1 MDLATPARDRTDKQ
15 IIFFWKRAMPATLL
29 SPAQIDRLVERQAHL
44 MAPSAAARRLLD
56 LTSDPQLEV
65 PSKQIASILGSEPAL
80 AAQVLQW
87 VNSAIFALPSPV
99 SDISRA
105 VPLLGLSRIRALAL
119 AQAFFTKAAKEE
131 MVVYGVKGI
140 TFCLHGLE
148 TAFGAAYLMKQHEP
162 AREGD
167 AFTAGLLHDIGM
179 LLMEGAA
186 ENLDGQTPLL
196 PASRPLCQ
204 LERERFGV
212 DHTILGRSLA
222 TQWRLSDEQKAV
234 ISGHHQEPR
243 RSPMATWMGGDPHE
257 VVPQPP
263 ATDIL
268 PLVVQIADRCSER
281 RLMLSTATAQEG
293 DLRTYR
299 HLMSDEAS
307 FAAVEEAMDDAAPM
321 LASLFGDVTL

>member
-1 MDLATPARDRTDKQ
+1 
-15 IIFFWKRAMPATLL
+15 MPATLL

-44 MAPSAAARRLLD
+44 VTPSAAARRLLD
-56 LTSDPQLEV
+56 LTADPRLEV

-99 SDISRA
+99 SDIGRA

-131 MVVYGVKGI
+131 MVVYGIKGT

-148 TAFGAAYLMKQHEP
+148 TAFGAAYLMKQREP

-167 AFTAGLLHDIGM
+167 AFTSGLLHDIGM
-179 LLMEGAA
+179 LLMEGVA
-186 ENLDGQTPLL
+186 ENLDGQTALL

-212 DHTILGRSLA
+212 DHTVLGKSLA
-222 TQWRLSDEQKAV
+222 AQWRLSDEQRAV
-234 ISGHHQEPR
+234 IAAHHQESR
-243 RSPMATWMGGDPHE
+243 RGPTAPWMPGDSHE
-257 VVPQPP
+257 VAPQAP
-263 ATDIL
+263 APDIL
-268 PLVVQIADRCSER
+268 ASVVQVADHCSER
-281 RLMLSTATAQEG
+281 RLMLSTAVTQES

-299 HLMSDEAS
+299 NLTPDEAS

-321 LASLFGDVTL
+321 LASLFGDVAL